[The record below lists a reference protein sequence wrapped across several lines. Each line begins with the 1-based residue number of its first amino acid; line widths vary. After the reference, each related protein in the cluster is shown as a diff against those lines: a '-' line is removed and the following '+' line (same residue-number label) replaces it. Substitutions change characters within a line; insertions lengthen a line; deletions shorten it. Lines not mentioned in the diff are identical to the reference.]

1 MFKKLFLFLFLI
13 TSFIY
18 SDLEDTITYR
28 QKYGA
33 YINSAFLDVQTGALR
48 VITSEHSHIH
58 NYEAY
63 SLNIID
69 TLLSDEIL
77 MLAFLNGDKEI
88 HLKFVAPWS
97 EGSPNL
103 FGIVEDPDTID
114 LSTDTLTPRNRFRGI
129 GDVLFPSSVIVT
141 DSVDTAEGG
150 IDLSPAFFGGGA
162 TVGNTSI
169 AGSVPSDLEWILE
182 RNTFWYIFLQ
192 NKSGATKVVTL
203 QVFWY
208 ETP

>member
-13 TSFIY
+13 TPFIY
-18 SDLEDTITYR
+18 SDLSDTITYR
-28 QKYGA
+28 QKHRS
-33 YINSAFLDVQTGALR
+33 YINSAFLDVQTGAQR
-48 VITSEHSHIH
+48 VITSDHSHVH

-103 FGIVEDPDTID
+103 FGIVENPDTID
-114 LSTDTLTPRNRFRGI
+114 LSTDTLTPYNRFRGI
-129 GDVLFPSSVIVT
+129 GDELFPSSMVVT

-150 IDLSPAFFGGGA
+150 IDLDPTFFGGGT

-169 AGSVPSDLEWILE
+169 AGSVPSDIEWIME
-182 RNTFWYIFLQ
+182 PNSFWYIFLQ
-192 NKSGATKVVTL
+192 NKSGATKVATL
-203 QVFWY
+203 RTFWY